1 MTFPYKRK
9 MATSCPEELCW
20 GLETS
25 RKYPHSVQH
34 CHPDHGRN
42 KTSRVWT
49 DEKESPRQV
58 ICVIPRNILTPSS
71 FSNYQLSGE
80 IHMLCLISS
89 LLRYPLFFL
98 FIVFFF
104 FLFSIT
110 KKPSMCVRVDRTIM
124 WTPVYLSIT
133 QTYSHRLMT
142 NLILGSPHPFFTPNP
157 VGWLWI
163 TF

>member
-42 KTSRVWT
+42 KTRRVWT

-104 FLFSIT
+104 FSFFNYQKT
-110 KKPSMCVRVDRTIM
+110 FHVFKGKQNNNVNACV
-124 WTPVYLSIT
+124 SIT